1 MKSAQHLSCWSLPQL
16 RLSKSPMWLDIIQ
29 ISLSTLLLKTTVLP
43 RKLPS
48 QVQRQLTE
56 LWLLKEPYFL
66 TVLRPCGSYSSH
78 RQCDGSRSQH
88 ALSHKASFWWGLSLT
103 AHLPQGYQA
112 CCMQSCY
119 CTTPFIC
126 RVCSILYLYIK
137 CISANL
143 QIFIDL
149 TGKFCPLDCFNNV
162 TLLPFSAQNEIKE
175 AEKWT

>member
-48 QVQRQLTE
+48 QVQRRLTE

-88 ALSHKASFWWGLSLT
+88 ALSHKLPFGEGWVWQPIYHRDTRPAACRAATAPHHLFTGSVAHCICILHVFQQTFKYSSILQASFV
-103 AHLPQGYQA
+103 P
-112 CCMQSCY
+112 
-119 CTTPFIC
+119 
-126 RVCSILYLYIK
+126 
-137 CISANL
+137 
-143 QIFIDL
+143 
-149 TGKFCPLDCFNNV
+149 
-162 TLLPFSAQNEIKE
+162 
-175 AEKWT
+175 